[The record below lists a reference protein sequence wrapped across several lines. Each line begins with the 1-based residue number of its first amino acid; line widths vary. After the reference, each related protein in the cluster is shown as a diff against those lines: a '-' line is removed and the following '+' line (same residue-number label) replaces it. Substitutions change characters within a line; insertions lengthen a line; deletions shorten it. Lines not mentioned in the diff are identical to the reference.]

1 MLHYLKLMLQLVLSP
16 TKGWEDIADGA
27 DSSRRTLTHGLIPAI
42 AIASLTVFTGLFY
55 DLKPSLGALM
65 INAVVTF
72 AKYSITYFIAVAV
85 LSLTLPR
92 LTSYNPPKRETVEI
106 FCAYSVGLMATIG
119 TLENLL
125 PMELSLLQFLPLLVI
140 VVMCMGRNYIHIDE
154 KHIFS
159 FAAIVTLCI
168 VLPVFIIGNL
178 VSAAA

>member
-16 TKGWEDIADGA
+16 TRGWEDIADGA
-27 DSSRRTLTHGLIPAI
+27 ESSRRTLTHGLLPTI
-42 AIASLTVFTGLFY
+42 AIASLTVFIGAFY
-55 DLKPSLGALM
+55 ELKPTFGALL

-72 AKYSITYFIAVAV
+72 TKYAITYFIGVAV

-92 LTSYNPPKRETVEI
+92 LTAGNTPEREISEI

-140 VVMCMGRNYIHIDE
+140 VVMCMGRHYMRIDE
-154 KHIFS
+154 SQIFR

-168 VLPVFIIGNL
+168 ILPVFLIGSL
-178 VSAAA
+178 VSTAA